1 MAKRRKL
8 EAPTAE
14 AMAEIAAELSRV
26 APQARAAVAPI
37 AQVAAEV
44 AAARPAGDH
53 PSQMARQRDANDAEA
68 WRDAD
73 AQGRVVLRLPLD
85 RIDLD
90 HVVRDRMVSDDEDMA
105 ELRASLRASGQR
117 LPVEVVPLQG
127 GRFGLISGWRR
138 ITALAQIAREDNAPQ
153 AEVLAL
159 LRQGRDAAAVYA
171 GMVEENEI
179 RAALTPYERGRI
191 AAVAAGQ
198 GAFASVDEA
207 VDVIFAAA
215 SKSKRSKIRGFALV
229 HEVLGDL
236 LAFPA
241 ALGEK
246 QGLQLAQALRDGQGA
261 RLRDALAQAAPD
273 RAEAEWKCLDAVMA
287 VPQGAS
293 QKGGRPRSLP
303 ALQREV
309 LASGAVLEFGR
320 SETGLVIRAQG
331 LTLTQARFEAL
342 LAELRSGTE

>member
-8 EAPTAE
+8 EAPSAE
-14 AMAEIAAELSRV
+14 AMAEIAVELSR
-26 APQARAAVAPI
+26 APALARAAVAPI

-44 AAARPAGDH
+44 AAARPPEDH
-53 PSQMARQRDANDAEA
+53 AIQLARQRDNSDAGL
-68 WRDAD
+68 WRAAD
-73 AQGRVVLRLPLD
+73 AQGRVLLQIAVGQ
-85 RIDLD
+85 IDLD
-90 HVVRDRMVSDDEDMA
+90 HVVRDRMVSDPEEMA

-117 LPVEVVPLQG
+117 LPVEVVRLPD
-127 GRFGLISGWRR
+127 GRYGLISGWRR
-138 ITALAQIAREDNAPQ
+138 ITALMENAREDGMAEPQ
-153 AEVLAL
+153 VLAL

-179 RAALTPYERGRI
+179 RAALTPYERGRV

-207 VDVIFAAA
+207 VDAIFATA

-261 RLRDALAQAAPD
+261 ALRDALAQGAPESP
-273 RAEAEWKCLDAVMA
+273 AAEWKRLETAMA
-287 VPQGAS
+287 IPQSAP

-309 LASGAVLEFGR
+309 LASGAVLEFGH
-320 SETGLVIRAQG
+320 SDTGLVLKAQG
-331 LTLTQARFEAL
+331 VSISPARFAAL
-342 LAELRSGTE
+342 LDELRGQG

>member
-8 EAPTAE
+8 EAPSAE
-14 AMAEIAAELSRV
+14 AMAEIEAEISRS
-26 APQARAAVAPI
+26 APMARAAVAPI

-44 AAARPAGDH
+44 AAVRPAADH
-53 PSQMARQRDANDAEA
+53 QAQLARQRDANDADA
-68 WRDAD
+68 WREAE
-73 AQGRVVLRLPLD
+73 AQGRVLLHIPLD

-90 HVVRDRMVSDDEDMA
+90 HVVRDRMVSDAAEMA
-105 ELRASLRASGQR
+105 ELRASLRMSGQR
-117 LPVEVVPLQG
+117 LPVEVVPLED

-138 ITALAQIAREDNAPQ
+138 ITALAEIAREDGAPPP
-153 AEVLAL
+153 EVLAL
-159 LRQGRDAAAVYA
+159 LRRGRDAAAVYA

-207 VDVIFAAA
+207 VEAIFAAA

-246 QGLQLAQALRDGQGA
+246 QGLQLAQALRDGQGQQ
-261 RLRDALAQAAPD
+261 LRDALAQATSATP
-273 RAEAEWKCLDAVMA
+273 EAEWKRLDAAMSA
-287 VPQGAS
+287 PQAQ

-303 ALQREV
+303 MLQREV
-309 LASGAVLEFGR
+309 LPSGAVLEFGR
-320 SETGLVIRAQG
+320 SEAGLVIKAQG
-331 LTLTQARFEAL
+331 LTLTPARFEAL
-342 LAELRSGTE
+342 LAELRNIGG